1 METYSRQFLPR
12 YEIHRGAEH
21 GEPPCEFAAVRR
33 LLLRLSHRPLS
44 PVLVGAMAAKATS
57 LAGLHRSTLGLGAGA
72 VNADC
77 TRLLL
82 PQTNAL
88 KYYEINSV
96 HLHRVFDLPEDGPFA
111 LAGSMAKA
119 DREAAAAAKV
129 LDVTGREFSFSGHLG
144 VTLMDDMSFR
154 LTETT
159 PSREMAVMESENGG
173 HDDFVNACALSSDAE
188 FAISASSDRTL
199 RRWETLTGF
208 CTHTYEGHAGA
219 VRGVDIHPNDAV
231 FFSASTDKSI
241 RLWDVRRTAPR
252 SAFLGHRVRTY
263 VQCTSTCTNARS
275 GCSTCMHG
283 ESLQTDF

>member
-1 METYSRQFLPR
+1 MIRSDGLGHCR
-12 YEIHRGAEH
+12 
-21 GEPPCEFAAVRR
+21 
-33 LLLRLSHRPLS
+33 
-44 PVLVGAMAAKATS
+44 AMAAKVTS

-72 VNADC
+72 LNADC

-111 LAGSMAKA
+111 EAGPQAKA
-119 DREAAAAAKV
+119 EREAAAAAKV

-159 PSREMAVMESENGG
+159 PSREMAAMESENGG

-252 SAFLGHRVRTY
+252 STLMGHRVSEHLLLACMGVSALSGRRRGVVLGAVSRIFIRSPRRLPTR
-263 VQCTSTCTNARS
+263 SAPPARAS
-275 GCSTCMHG
+275 PRAT
-283 ESLQTDF
+283 